1 MYEKNKVKKMRELN
15 ISPADTYIVINKSII
30 NDTDRT
36 ILTMLYQPIIGP
48 LPIILYFSLWADLD
62 KKEQLSKEYT
72 HHHLVT
78 NMQISMHDILEA
90 RRKLEAIGLLKTYI
104 KEESINTYIYQLY
117 SPITA
122 NEFFNHPILNVV
134 LYNNLG
140 KKEYEDL
147 KEYFKLSRIN
157 TTGYEDITVSFSDVF
172 KTVPLTSYD
181 LLNDDI
187 RKKNIQKLNVNSNFD
202 FNFLADSLP
211 SSLDRDRIFTKEI
224 KELILQ
230 LSFLY
235 ELDAI
240 KMQDIIP
247 ICITERGTINKEELR
262 KTCRNFYQFDNHGLL
277 PSVVYDSQ
285 PEYLSLPT
293 GDTSKRAKMIYT
305 FENISPYEL
314 LKSKSDGIEPTARD
328 LRLAEDLII
337 GYGLKPGVVNVLI
350 DYILKTNNNKLTR
363 NLAETIAG
371 QWQRLKI
378 ETVDEAMSVAEK
390 EHKKYKKTTN
400 SSNTAPKQQP
410 TKVETLPEWFNK
422 KIEKQTASLEEQAE
436 MQDLLKDYQ

>member
-1 MYEKNKVKKMRELN
+1 MRELI
-15 ISPADTYIVINKSII
+15 ISPADTYIVVNKSII
-30 NDTDRT
+30 NDKDRT

-62 KKEQLSKEYT
+62 KKEEISLEYT

-90 RRKLEAIGLLKTYI
+90 RRKLEAIGLLKTYL

-122 NEFFNHPILNVV
+122 HEFFNHPILNVV

-147 KEYFKLSRIN
+147 KEYFKISRIS
-157 TTGYEDITVSFSDVF
+157 TTGYTDITVSFTDVF
-172 KTVPLTSYD
+172 KTVPLTSHD
-181 LLNDDI
+181 ILNDDI
-187 RKKNIQKLNVNSNFD
+187 RKKNIQKLNVDSNFD
-202 FNFLADSLP
+202 FSFLADSLP
-211 SSLDRDRIFTKEI
+211 ASLDREKIFTKEI

-230 LSFLY
+230 LSYLY
-235 ELDAI
+235 ELDAL

-277 PSVVYDSQ
+277 PSVVYNSQ
-285 PEYLSLPT
+285 PEYLKTPT
-293 GDTSKRAKMIYT
+293 GDMSKRAKMIYT
-305 FENISPYEL
+305 FESISPYEL
-314 LKSKSDGIEPTARD
+314 LKSKNNDVEPTARD
-328 LRLAEDLII
+328 IRLTEDLII

-350 DYILKTNNNKLTR
+350 DYILKTNNNKLSR

-378 ETVDEAMSVAEK
+378 ETVDEAMSTAEK
-390 EHKKYKKTTN
+390 EHKKYKKNTTGTTN
-400 SSNTAPKQQP
+400 TVKQ
-410 TKVETLPEWFNK
+410 KIIKEEKLPEWFNK
-422 KIEKQTASLEEQAE
+422 KIDKQTASLEEQEA
-436 MQDLLKDYQ
+436 MQDLLKEYR

>member
-1 MYEKNKVKKMRELN
+1 MKELN
-15 ISPADTYIVINKSII
+15 LSPADTYIVVNKSII
-30 NDTDRT
+30 NDEDRT

-62 KKEQLSKEYT
+62 KKQQISTEYT
-72 HHHLVT
+72 HHHLIT

-90 RRKLEAIGLLKTYI
+90 RRKLEAIGLLKTFV
-104 KEESINTYIYQLY
+104 KEESINTYLYQLY
-117 SPITA
+117 SPIKA
-122 NEFFNHPILNVV
+122 HDFFNHPILNVV

-140 KKEYEDL
+140 KKEYENLLD
-147 KEYFKLSRIN
+147 YFKIPRIN
-157 TTGYEDITVSFSDVF
+157 TTGYEDITVSFTDVF
-172 KTVPLTSYD
+172 ESVPLTSYD
-181 LLNDDI
+181 ILNNDI
-187 RKKNIQKLNVNSNFD
+187 RKRNIQKLNINSNFD
-202 FNFLADSLP
+202 FSFLADSLP
-211 SSLDRDRIFTKEI
+211 SSLDRDKIFTKEV

-277 PSVVYDSQ
+277 PSVVYNAQ
-285 PEYLSLPT
+285 PEYLRVPT

-314 LKSKSDGIEPTARD
+314 LKNKNGGTEPTTRD
-328 LRLAEDLII
+328 LKLAEDLII
-337 GYGLKPGVVNVLI
+337 NYGLKPGVVNVLI

-378 ETVDEAMSVAEK
+378 ETVDEAMRVAEK
-390 EHKKYKKTTN
+390 EHKKYKKNTKTTV
-400 SSNTAPKQQP
+400 KQKIVKEESIP
-410 TKVETLPEWFNK
+410 DWFNK
-422 KIEKQTASLEEQAE
+422 KIEKQTASIEEQEA
-436 MQDLLKDYQ
+436 MQDLLKEYR

>member
-1 MYEKNKVKKMRELN
+1 MKEIN
-15 ISPADTYIVINKSII
+15 ISPADTYIVVNKSII
-30 NDTDRT
+30 NDEDRT

-62 KKEQLSKEYT
+62 KTELMSNEYT

-78 NMQISMHDILEA
+78 NMQISLHDILEA
-90 RRKLEAIGLLKTYI
+90 RRKLEAIGLLKTFF
-104 KEESINTYIYQLY
+104 KEENINTYIYQLY
-117 SPITA
+117 SPIKA
-122 NEFFNHPILNVV
+122 HDFFNHPILNVV

-140 KKEYEDL
+140 KKEYENL
-147 KEYFKLSRIN
+147 KVYFKTPRIT
-157 TTGYEDITVSFSDVF
+157 TTGYEDVTASFTDVF
-172 KTVPLTSYD
+172 HSVPLTSYD

-187 RKKNIQKLNVNSNFD
+187 RKKNVQKLNIDTNFD
-202 FNFLADSLP
+202 FSFLADSLP
-211 SSLDRDRIFTKEI
+211 SSLDKERIFTKDI
-224 KELILQ
+224 KELIIQ

-235 ELDAI
+235 ELDVI
-240 KMQDIIP
+240 KMQNIIP

-277 PSVVYDSQ
+277 PSVVYNAQ
-285 PEYLSLPT
+285 PEYLKEPV

-305 FENISPYEL
+305 FETISPYEL
-314 LKSKSDGIEPTARD
+314 LKSKNNDAEPTARD

-378 ETVDEAMSVAEK
+378 ETVDEAMRVAEK
-390 EHKKYKKTTN
+390 EHKKYRKATT
-400 SSNTAPKQQP
+400 TTIKQ
-410 TKVETLPEWFNK
+410 KVIKEEKIPDWFNK
-422 KIEKQTASLEEQAE
+422 KIEKQTASLEEQEA
-436 MQDLLKDYQ
+436 MQDLLKDYR